1 MTIFIIVLI
10 VVLVVLYFYNKT
22 YLESFFITSK
32 SPTSSNIANTN
43 ITNTNNQD
51 NTSEPLSLL
60 IFVSKSCKHCVNYN
74 KYHHDDVVQL
84 AKQKGIEVKR
94 IYADEDPD
102 NLFEKFKVLYVPTCI
117 IMKGDKIYKNL
128 GSNVNIQSIK
138 TALEQN

>member
-22 YLESFFITSK
+22 FLESFFITSN
-32 SPTSSNIANTN
+32 SPSSNSPKSS
-43 ITNTNNQD
+43 

-60 IFVSKSCKHCVNYN
+60 IFVSKSCGHCVNYN
-74 KYHHDDVVQL
+74 KYHHDDIVQL

-94 IYADEDPD
+94 IFADEDPD
-102 NLFEKFKVLYVPTCI
+102 NLFEKFKVMYVPTCF

-128 GSNVNIQSIK
+128 GSNVNVQSIK
-138 TALEQN
+138 SALEQN